1 MNSTEAASYLPGGVG
16 RSSYYVGSRP
26 PRLVRASG
34 YQVQDE
40 YGRWLV
46 DANNNFAVLALG
58 HSNEAV
64 TAAVCDAARDGACFG
79 LPSPWEEQLAE
90 MLVARVEHTEQV
102 QFANSGTEAVMTA
115 VRLAR
120 SLTGREKVLG
130 IAGSYH
136 GSSDVAL
143 AIKSGVDKPA
153 QRDVVTVP
161 LNDVSRLETA
171 FDEHG
176 FDLALVILDLL
187 PNYAGFQPVNDAF
200 LERARQLCDEHGTLL
215 AFDEVIS
222 FRLSRDGLQST
233 KTVSPDITVLGK
245 LIGGGL
251 PIGAVLG
258 SESVMRPTSPLS
270 AAPIE
275 ASGTFTGNP
284 ISIRAGIACLQQ
296 YDEAQISRLN
306 GLGQTLLVELT
317 GQLPPGWSVRGV
329 GSLVRV
335 IQPERSASL
344 PTRHAF
350 WWAAYQRG
358 FVLMPSGLM
367 ALSTPMNEEVVG
379 RLAQAVLESA
389 EEAASISREQESP
402 IH

>member
-1 MNSTEAASYLPGGVG
+1 MKSTEAVTYLAGGFG

-26 PRLVRASG
+26 PRLVQASG
-34 YQVQDE
+34 YKVQDE
-40 YGRWLV
+40 EGRWLV

-58 HSNEAV
+58 HANESV

-79 LPSPWEEQLAE
+79 LPTPWEEQLAG
-90 MLVARVEHTEQV
+90 MLVARVAHAEQV
-102 QFANSGTEAVMTA
+102 RFANSGTEAVMTA

-143 AIKSGVDKPA
+143 AIKSGGDNPA

-161 LNDVSRLETA
+161 LNDVSGLENA
-171 FDEHG
+171 FDTHG

-187 PNYAGFQPVNDAF
+187 PNYAGFRPVNDVF
-200 LERARQLCDEHGTLL
+200 LERARQLCDTHGTLL

-222 FRLSRDGLQST
+222 FRLSRGGLQST
-233 KTVSPDITVLGK
+233 RTVSPDITVLGK

-258 SESVMRPTSPLS
+258 AESLMRPMSPLS
-270 AAPIE
+270 PAPIE

-296 YDEAQISRLN
+296 YDETQISRLN
-306 GLGQTLLVELT
+306 GLGQTLLTELT
-317 GQLPPGWSVRGV
+317 GQLSSGWSVRGV

-335 IQPERSASL
+335 FPPESMASL
-344 PTRHAF
+344 PTCHAF
-350 WWAAYQRG
+350 WWAAYKRG
-358 FVLMPSGLM
+358 FVLMPSGLI

-379 RLAQAVLESA
+379 HLAQAVLESA
-389 EEAASISREQESP
+389 EEATSIFRDQE
-402 IH
+402 